1 MIKKPKIRIPVAL
14 NQHAGKHK
22 DKKKELKKY
31 ACRKSRRSFIMGLTL
46 FKITFYGFTGC
57 VRHAGAGT

>member
-1 MIKKPKIRIPVAL
+1 MIKKPKIRIPVAI

-31 ACRKSRRSFIMGLTL
+31 ACRKSRR
-46 FKITFYGFTGC
+46 TFFLEPKYS
-57 VRHAGAGT
+57 RIIR